1 MELSLTRFR
10 ELVVEAL
17 DDLPEGFRQHLSNV
31 EVVVEER
38 PPLDIARRFAGLLLG
53 LYQGTPLPRRSF
65 MAVAMPDKISI
76 YKGNIER
83 ICSSEE
89 AIRTQVRDTVIHEI
103 GHHFG
108 LTEEELKDV

>member
-1 MELSLTRFR
+1 
-10 ELVVEAL
+10 
-17 DDLPEGFRQHLSNV
+17 
-31 EVVVEER
+31 
-38 PPLDIARRFAGLLLG
+38 
-53 LYQGTPLPRRSF
+53 
-65 MAVAMPDKISI
+65 MPDKISI
-76 YKGNIER
+76 YKRNIEW